1 MRSEKHSAVG
11 LITPGTEPCW
21 SAARLSDAALYP
33 EVLLNSIEQQR
44 ARGYHEGTPRQ
55 NFSNGRILVKVLAA
69 EMLNRDREASM
80 KLSPADLTIEQL
92 CPGCASTRHG
102 NPRLRLPDRGGS
114 LTLSY
119 ARTGGWL
126 VVAVSRAEQLLGIDV
141 ADAADPAFAPG
152 SGELLDDYAFS
163 PRERALLQRMNQP
176 QRIHQRA
183 SWWSLKEAVAKASG
197 VGLAGED
204 GIPIVEGDGKH
215 VLLSSPG
222 TRILALDSHTPDS
235 LGHLLPDTLV
245 GTLLWAPRST
255 K

>member
-11 LITPGTEPCW
+11 SITPGTEPCW
-21 SAARLSDAALYP
+21 SVGRLSDAALYP
-33 EVLLNSIEQQR
+33 EFLLNNIEQQR
-44 ARGYHEGTPRQ
+44 ARGFHEGTPRQ

-69 EMLNRDREASM
+69 EMLNRDREHSA
-80 KLSPADLTIEQL
+80 KLSAADLTIEQL
-92 CPGCASTRHG
+92 CPGCASTLHG
-102 NPRLRLPDRGGS
+102 NPRLRLPGRGRN
-114 LTLSY
+114 LALSY

-163 PRERALLQRMNQP
+163 PQERSHLQRLNQP

-183 SWWSLKEAVAKASG
+183 NWWSLKEAVAKASG
-197 VGLAGED
+197 VGLVGEG

-215 VLLSSPG
+215 VLLSTPG
-222 TRILALDSHTPDS
+222 TRTLTLDSRTPDS
-235 LGHLLPDTLV
+235 FGRHLPDTLI